1 MIKNK
6 AIFAALVAAYFV
18 CFVIFCVYPNIS
30 ITLGAVGMFLL
41 NLAVLTQTKLDNDS
55 LAKWII
61 IGLLATI
68 CLICASLA
76 VQAAV
81 QGTLDFVGIIL
92 PTAGFLFLIIGI
104 PTLIAASAMRAGVK
118 FN

>member
-6 AIFAALVAAYFV
+6 GLFAAAVVAYFV
-18 CFVIFCVYPNIS
+18 WFVVFCVYPNLSLI
-30 ITLGAVGMFLL
+30 LGAVGMFLL
-41 NLAVLTQTKLDNDS
+41 NLAVLTQTTLDNDS

-61 IGLLATI
+61 IGLPITL
-68 CLICASLA
+68 CLICGSVAFQLA
-76 VQAAV
+76 Q
-81 QGTLDFVGIIL
+81 QGPFDFVGIIL
-92 PTAGFLFLIIGI
+92 PLFAFLFLIIGI